1 MHRANLDVDIA
12 DGTLAQNWCPGLV
25 TAFIIDTHSMGQR
38 VGKAIKNLDMLKHLK
53 KNDTNELI
61 YRTETDS
68 QI

>member
-1 MHRANLDVDIA
+1 
-12 DGTLAQNWCPGLV
+12 
-25 TAFIIDTHSMGQR
+25 MGQR

-68 QI
+68 QIQRMNLRLPGGRGWGEDILGVWN

>member
-1 MHRANLDVDIA
+1 
-12 DGTLAQNWCPGLV
+12 
-25 TAFIIDTHSMGQR
+25 MGQR